1 MKMGIRGILFFLLL
15 CINSL
20 SSRAQSRGFEILK
33 NLELMDQI
41 HEYLD
46 LYYVDEPATGYI
58 SKVAIDEML
67 NELDPYTVF
76 YHESNME
83 DYRLMSTGQYGGIGA
98 LIRKM
103 KEYTC
108 IVQPYENS
116 PAFTSGLKAGDKIL
130 SIDGVS
136 MIGKSSDDV
145 SSFLKGPRGTTIEV
159 EIDRPIIGHKTFQV
173 TREEIKLPD
182 LPYSGMLS
190 NNIGYV
196 KLSSFS
202 QTAFNS
208 VKNAFDELKEQGMET
223 AILDLRDNG
232 GGLLIEA
239 IRIVN
244 LFIPKGQLVVS
255 TKGRLKEENR
265 AYKTQEK
272 PAFPDM
278 RIVVLINERSASAS
292 EIVAG
297 SLQDLDR
304 AIVVGGQ
311 SYGKGLVQRTYDL
324 KYGSKLKLTISKY
337 YTPSGRCVQRLEYY
351 EKGDKDKPTEIS
363 DTLLTKFKTKNGRD
377 VIDGRGVFPDI
388 AVEQKKLG
396 RLASLLLI
404 HDVIFDFATDFANTR
419 DSIVSPESFKLSDE
433 DYRNF
438 ISFVLK
444 SNQFSY
450 ETASEIKLKE
460 LKEITEDEGYSEAIE
475 TAYQAIE
482 KLVSAN
488 LEKDLLSIQ
497 PEISRWIESEII
509 SRFYFQSGVSRHSFR
524 FDLDVIKAKELLIN
538 LDMYN
543 NILQP

>member
-1 MKMGIRGILFFLLL
+1 MKMGIRVILFFLFL

-173 TREEIKLPD
+173 KREEIKLPD

-202 QTAFNS
+202 RTAFNS

-404 HDVIFDFATDFANTR
+404 QDVIFDFATDFANTR
-419 DSIVSPESFKLSDE
+419 DSIVSPEAFKLSDE

-488 LEKDLLSIQ
+488 LEKDLLLIQ

>member
-265 AYKTQEK
+265 AYKTQDK

-278 RIVVLINERSASAS
+278 RIVILINERSASAS

-351 EKGDKDKPTEIS
+351 KKGDKDKPTEIS

-419 DSIVSPESFKLSDE
+419 DSIVSPESFKLGDE

-460 LKEITEDEGYSEAIE
+460 LKEITEDEGYSEAIA

>member
-1 MKMGIRGILFFLLL
+1 MSIRIVLFFLLL
-15 CINSL
+15 CLNPWF
-20 SSRAQSRGFEILK
+20 SRGQSRGFEILK
-33 NLELMDQI
+33 NLELMDQV

-67 NELDPYTVF
+67 KELDPYTVF

-116 PAFTSGLKAGDKIL
+116 PAHKSGLKAGDKIL

-145 SSFLKGPRGTTIEV
+145 SSFLKGPRGTTITV
-159 EIDRPIIGHKTFQV
+159 EIERSDIGHKTFKV

-208 VKNAFDELKEQGMET
+208 VKQAFDELKGQGMET

-232 GGLLIEA
+232 GGLLMEA

-244 LFIPKGQLVVS
+244 LFIPKGQLIVS

-265 AYKTQEK
+265 AYKTREK
-272 PAFPDM
+272 PAFPEM
-278 RIVVLINERSASAS
+278 RLVILINERSASAS

-304 AIVVGGQ
+304 AIVIGGQ

-351 EKGDKDKPTEIS
+351 EKGAKDKPSEIS
-363 DTLLTKFKTKNGRD
+363 DTLLTTFKTKNGRD
-377 VIDGRGVFPDI
+377 VIDGRGIVPDI
-388 AVEQKKLG
+388 EIEKEKLG
-396 RLASLLLI
+396 RLSSLLLI
-404 HDVIFDFATDFANTR
+404 QDVVFDFATNFVSQQ
-419 DSIVSPESFKLSDE
+419 DSIASSEDFVFTDE
-433 DYRNF
+433 DYQSF
-438 ISFVLK
+438 VAFVLK
-444 SNQFSY
+444 SDQFSF
-450 ETASEIKLKE
+450 ETASELKLKE
-460 LKEITEDEGYSEAIE
+460 LKEVANEEGYSEVIE
-475 TAYQAIE
+475 SSYKEIE

-488 LEKDLLSIQ
+488 LEKELASIQ
-497 PEISRWIESEII
+497 QEVSRWIESEII
-509 SRFYFQSGVSRHSFR
+509 SRYYFQSGVSKHSFR
-524 FDLDVIKAKELLIN
+524 SDLDVIKAREILIN
-538 LDMYN
+538 IDMYKS
-543 NILQP
+543 ILKP

>member
-1 MKMGIRGILFFLLL
+1 MKMRIRVILFFLLL

-116 PAFTSGLKAGDKIL
+116 PACTSGLKAGDKIL

-159 EIDRPIIGHKTFQV
+159 EIDRPIIGHKIFQV

-208 VKNAFDELKEQGMET
+208 VKKAFDELKEQGMET

-404 HDVIFDFATDFANTR
+404 KDVIFDFATDFANTR
-419 DSIVSPESFKLSDE
+419 DSIVSPEAFKLSDE

>member
-1 MKMGIRGILFFLLL
+1 MDIRIVLFFLLL
-15 CINSL
+15 CLNPF
-20 SSRAQSRGFEILK
+20 SSHGQSRGFEILK
-33 NLELMDQI
+33 NLELMDQV

-67 NELDPYTVF
+67 KELDPYTVF

-116 PAFTSGLKAGDKIL
+116 PAQKSGLRAGDKIL

-136 MIGKSSDDV
+136 MVGKSSDDV

-159 EIDRPIIGHKTFQV
+159 EIDRSVGGHKTFKV

-208 VKNAFDELKEQGMET
+208 VKQAFDELKGLGMET

-232 GGLLIEA
+232 GGLLMEA

-244 LFIPKGQLVVS
+244 LFVHKGQLIVS

-265 AYKTQEK
+265 AYKTREK

-278 RIVVLINERSASAS
+278 RLVVLINERSASAS

-351 EKGDKDKPTEIS
+351 EKGAKDKPTEIS
-363 DTLLTKFKTKNGRD
+363 DTLLTTFKTKNGRD
-377 VIDGRGVFPDI
+377 VIDGRGIVPD
-388 AVEQKKLG
+388 VEIEQENLG
-396 RLASLLLI
+396 RLSSLLLI
-404 HDVIFDFATDFANTR
+404 EDMIFDFATDFANNQ
-419 DSIVSPESFKLSDE
+419 DSIAGPDVFKLSDD
-433 DYRNF
+433 DYRAF
-438 ISFVLK
+438 MAFVLK
-444 SNQFSY
+444 NDEFSY

-460 LKEITEDEGYSEAIE
+460 LKKVADEEGYSEEIE
-475 TAYQAIE
+475 SSYEAIE

-488 LEKDLLSIQ
+488 LEKELISIQ

-509 SRFYFQSGVSRHSFR
+509 SRYYFQSGVSRHSFR
-524 FDLDVIKAKELLIN
+524 FDLDLIKAKELLIN

-543 NILQP
+543 NILKL

>member
-1 MKMGIRGILFFLLL
+1 MSCRIVVCLSLLYL
-15 CINSL
+15 IPLIST
-20 SSRAQSRGFEILK
+20 AQSRRFEILK
-33 NLELMDQI
+33 NLELMDQV

-67 NELDPYTVF
+67 KKLDPYTVF

-83 DYRLMSTGQYGGIGA
+83 DYRLMATGQYGGIGA

-103 KEYTC
+103 KEHTC

-116 PAFTSGLKAGDKIL
+116 PAFKSGLKAGDKIV

-136 MIGKSSDDV
+136 MVGKSSDDV

-159 EIDRPIIGHKTFQV
+159 EIDRPIVGLKTLKV

-182 LPYSGMLS
+182 LPYTGMLS
-190 NNIGYV
+190 DKIGYV

-208 VKNAFDELKEQGMET
+208 VKQAFDELKGKGMET

-232 GGLLIEA
+232 GGLLMEA

-244 LFIPKGQLVVS
+244 LFVPKGQLIVS

-265 AYKTQEK
+265 AYKTREK
-272 PAFPDM
+272 PIFPEM
-278 RIVVLINERSASAS
+278 RLVVLINERSASAS

-351 EKGDKDKPTEIS
+351 EKGAKDKPSEIS
-363 DTLLTKFKTKNGRD
+363 DTLLTTFKTRNGRD
-377 VIDGRGVFPDI
+377 VIDGRGIFPDI
-388 AVEQKKLG
+388 EVKQEKLG
-396 RLASLLLI
+396 RLSSLLLME
-404 HDVIFDFATDFANTR
+404 DVVFDFATVFANTH
-419 DSIVSPESFKLSDE
+419 DSISGPDLFKLKDE
-433 DYRNF
+433 DYRAF
-438 ISFVLK
+438 IEFVLE
-444 SNQFSY
+444 NENFTF

-460 LKEITEDEGYSEAIE
+460 LKEITDAEGYSEVIAS
-475 TAYQAIE
+475 AYKEISE
-482 KLVSAN
+482 LVSAD
-488 LEKDLLSIQ
+488 LEKELISIQ

-509 SRFYFQSGVSRHSFR
+509 SRYYFQRGASVHNFR
-524 FDLDVIKAKELLIN
+524 FDLDVIKAKELL
-538 LDMYN
+538 LDIDTYN
-543 NILQP
+543 NILKL

>member
-1 MKMGIRGILFFLLL
+1 MSCRIVVCLSLLYL
-15 CINSL
+15 IPLISA
-20 SSRAQSRGFEILK
+20 AQSRRFEILK
-33 NLELMDQI
+33 NLELMDQV

-67 NELDPYTVF
+67 KKLDPYTVF

-83 DYRLMSTGQYGGIGA
+83 DYRLMATGQYGGIGA

-103 KEYTC
+103 KEHTC

-116 PAFTSGLKAGDKIL
+116 PACKSGLKAGDKIV

-136 MIGKSSDDV
+136 MVGKSSDDV

-159 EIDRPIIGHKTFQV
+159 IIDRPIVGLKTFEV

-182 LPYSGMLS
+182 IPYTGMLS
-190 NNIGYV
+190 DKIGYV

-208 VKNAFDELKEQGMET
+208 VKQAFDELKGKGMET

-232 GGLLIEA
+232 GGLLMEA

-244 LFIPKGQLVVS
+244 LFVPKGQLIVS

-265 AYKTQEK
+265 AYKTREK
-272 PAFPDM
+272 PIFPEM
-278 RIVVLINERSASAS
+278 RLVVLINERSASAS

-351 EKGDKDKPTEIS
+351 EKGAKDKPSEIS
-363 DTLLTKFKTKNGRD
+363 DTLLTTFKTRNGRD
-377 VIDGRGVFPDI
+377 VIDGRGIFPDI
-388 AVEQKKLG
+388 EVKQEKLG
-396 RLASLLLI
+396 RLSSLLLME
-404 HDVIFDFATDFANTR
+404 DVVFDFATVFANTH
-419 DSIVSPESFKLSDE
+419 DSISGPDLFKLKDE
-433 DYRNF
+433 DYRAF
-438 ISFVLK
+438 IEFVLE
-444 SNQFSY
+444 NENFTF

-460 LKEITEDEGYSEAIE
+460 LKEITDAEGYSEVIAS
-475 TAYQAIE
+475 AYKEISE
-482 KLVSAN
+482 LVSAD
-488 LEKDLLSIQ
+488 LEKELISIQ

-509 SRFYFQSGVSRHSFR
+509 SRYYFQRGASVHGFR
-524 FDLDVIKAKELLIN
+524 FDLEVIKAKELLLNI
-538 LDMYN
+538 DTYN
-543 NILQP
+543 NILKL

>member
-1 MKMGIRGILFFLLL
+1 MSIRIVLFFLLL
-15 CINSL
+15 CLNPWF
-20 SSRAQSRGFEILK
+20 SRGQSRGFEILK
-33 NLELMDQI
+33 NLELMDQV

-67 NELDPYTVF
+67 KELDPYTVF

-116 PAFTSGLKAGDKIL
+116 PAHKSGLKAGDKIL

-145 SSFLKGPRGTTIEV
+145 SSFLKGPRGTTITV
-159 EIDRPIIGHKTFQV
+159 EIERSNIGHKTFKV

-208 VKNAFDELKEQGMET
+208 VKQAFDELKGQGMET

-232 GGLLIEA
+232 GGLLMEA

-244 LFIPKGQLVVS
+244 LFIPKGQLIVS

-265 AYKTQEK
+265 AYKTREK
-272 PAFPDM
+272 PAFPEM
-278 RIVVLINERSASAS
+278 RLVILINERSASAS

-304 AIVVGGQ
+304 AIVIGGQ

-351 EKGDKDKPTEIS
+351 EKGAKDKPSEIS
-363 DTLLTKFKTKNGRD
+363 DTLLTTFKTKNGRD
-377 VIDGRGVFPDI
+377 VIDGRGIVPDI
-388 AVEQKKLG
+388 EIEKEKLG
-396 RLASLLLI
+396 RLSSLLLI
-404 HDVIFDFATDFANTR
+404 QDVVFDFATNFVSQQ
-419 DSIVSPESFKLSDE
+419 DSIASPEDFVFTDE
-433 DYRNF
+433 DYQSF
-438 ISFVLK
+438 IAFVLK
-444 SNQFSY
+444 SDQFSF
-450 ETASEIKLKE
+450 ETASELKLKE
-460 LKEITEDEGYSEAIE
+460 LKEVANEEGYSEVIE
-475 TAYQAIE
+475 SSYKEIE

-488 LEKDLLSIQ
+488 LEKELASIQ
-497 PEISRWIESEII
+497 QEVSRWIESEII
-509 SRFYFQSGVSRHSFR
+509 SRYYFQSGVSKHSFR
-524 FDLDVIKAKELLIN
+524 SDLDVIKAREILIN
-538 LDMYN
+538 IDMYKS
-543 NILQP
+543 ILKP

>member
-1 MKMGIRGILFFLLL
+1 MSCRIVVCLSLLYL
-15 CINSL
+15 IPLISI
-20 SSRAQSRGFEILK
+20 AQSRRFEILK
-33 NLELMDQI
+33 NLELMDQV

-67 NELDPYTVF
+67 KKLDPYTVF

-83 DYRLMSTGQYGGIGA
+83 DYRLMATGQYGGIGA

-103 KEYTC
+103 KEHTC

-116 PAFTSGLKAGDKIL
+116 PACKSGLKAGDKIV

-136 MIGKSSDDV
+136 MVGKSSDDV

-159 EIDRPIIGHKTFQV
+159 EIDRPIVGLKTLKV

-182 LPYSGMLS
+182 LPYTGMLS
-190 NNIGYV
+190 DKIGYV

-208 VKNAFDELKEQGMET
+208 VKQAFDELKGKGMET

-232 GGLLIEA
+232 GGLLMEA

-244 LFIPKGQLVVS
+244 LFVPKGQLIVS

-265 AYKTQEK
+265 AYKTREK
-272 PAFPDM
+272 PIFPEM
-278 RIVVLINERSASAS
+278 RLVVLINERSASAS

-351 EKGDKDKPTEIS
+351 EKGAKDKPSEIS
-363 DTLLTKFKTKNGRD
+363 DTLLTTFKTRNGRD
-377 VIDGRGVFPDI
+377 VIDGRGIFPDI
-388 AVEQKKLG
+388 EVKQEKLG
-396 RLASLLLI
+396 RLSSLLLME
-404 HDVIFDFATDFANTR
+404 DVVFDFATIFANTH
-419 DSIVSPESFKLSDE
+419 DSISGPDLFKLKDE
-433 DYRNF
+433 DYRAF
-438 ISFVLK
+438 IEFVLE
-444 SNQFSY
+444 NENFTF

-460 LKEITEDEGYSEAIE
+460 LKEITDAEGYSEVIAS
-475 TAYQAIE
+475 AYKEISE
-482 KLVSAN
+482 LVSAD
-488 LEKDLLSIQ
+488 LEKELISIQ

-509 SRFYFQSGVSRHSFR
+509 SRYYFQRGASVHNFR
-524 FDLDVIKAKELLIN
+524 FDLDVIKAKELL
-538 LDMYN
+538 LDIDTYN
-543 NILQP
+543 NILKL

>member
-1 MKMGIRGILFFLLL
+1 MSCRIVVCLSLLYL
-15 CINSL
+15 IPLISA
-20 SSRAQSRGFEILK
+20 AQSRRFEILK
-33 NLELMDQI
+33 NLELMDQV

-67 NELDPYTVF
+67 KKLDPYTVF

-83 DYRLMSTGQYGGIGA
+83 DYRLMATGQYGGIGA

-103 KEYTC
+103 KEHTC

-116 PAFTSGLKAGDKIL
+116 PACKSGLKAGDKIV

-136 MIGKSSDDV
+136 MVGKSSDDV

-159 EIDRPIIGHKTFQV
+159 VIDRPIVGLKTFEV

-182 LPYSGMLS
+182 IPYTGMLS
-190 NNIGYV
+190 DKIGYV

-208 VKNAFDELKEQGMET
+208 VKQAFDELKGKGMET

-232 GGLLIEA
+232 GGLLMEA

-244 LFIPKGQLVVS
+244 LFVPKGQLIVS

-265 AYKTQEK
+265 AYKTREK
-272 PAFPDM
+272 PIFPEM
-278 RIVVLINERSASAS
+278 RLVVLINERSASAS

-351 EKGDKDKPTEIS
+351 EKGAKDKPSEIS
-363 DTLLTKFKTKNGRD
+363 DTLLTTFKTRNGRD
-377 VIDGRGVFPDI
+377 VIDGRGIFPDI
-388 AVEQKKLG
+388 EVKQEKLG
-396 RLASLLLI
+396 RLSSLLLME
-404 HDVIFDFATDFANTR
+404 DVVFDFATVFANTH
-419 DSIVSPESFKLSDE
+419 DSISGPDLFKLKDE
-433 DYRNF
+433 DYRAF
-438 ISFVLK
+438 IEFVLE
-444 SNQFSY
+444 NENFTF

-460 LKEITEDEGYSEAIE
+460 LKEITDAEGYSEVIAS
-475 TAYQAIE
+475 AYKEISE
-482 KLVSAN
+482 LVSAD
-488 LEKDLLSIQ
+488 LEKELISIQ

-509 SRFYFQSGVSRHSFR
+509 SRYYFQRGASVHGFR
-524 FDLDVIKAKELLIN
+524 FDLEVIKAKELLLNI
-538 LDMYN
+538 DTYN
-543 NILQP
+543 NILKL

>member
-1 MKMGIRGILFFLLL
+1 MKMGIRVILFFLLL

-202 QTAFNS
+202 RTAFNS

-404 HDVIFDFATDFANTR
+404 QDVIFDFATDFANTR
-419 DSIVSPESFKLSDE
+419 DSIVSPEAFKLSDE

>member
-1 MKMGIRGILFFLLL
+1 MKMGIRAVLFFLLM
-15 CINSL
+15 CVNSL
-20 SSRAQSRGFEILK
+20 SLQAQSRGFEILK

-41 HEYLD
+41 HEHLD
-46 LYYVDEPATGYI
+46 LYYVDEPATAYI

-83 DYRLMSTGQYGGIGA
+83 DYRLISTGQYGGIGA
-98 LIRKM
+98 LIRKV
-103 KEYTC
+103 KGHTC
-108 IVQPYENS
+108 IVQPYQNG
-116 PAFTSGLKAGDKIL
+116 PAYKHGLKAGDKIL

-145 SSFLKGPRGTTIEV
+145 SSFLKGPRGTTIKV
-159 EIDRPIIGHKTFQV
+159 EIDRPMIGHKTFQII
-173 TREEIKLPD
+173 REEIKLPD

-202 QTAFNS
+202 PTAFNS
-208 VKNAFDELKEQGMET
+208 VKKAFEQLEEQGMET

-239 IRIVN
+239 IKIVN

-255 TKGRLKEENR
+255 TKGRLKEENKS
-265 AYKTQEK
+265 YKTQDK
-272 PAFPDM
+272 PIFPDM
-278 RIVVLINERSASAS
+278 RIVILINERSASAS

-304 AIVVGGQ
+304 AIVVGSQ

-351 EKGDKDKPTEIS
+351 DKDAKDKPSEIS
-363 DTLLTKFKTKNGRD
+363 DTLLTIFKTKNGRE

-388 AVEQKKLG
+388 IVEQEKLG
-396 RLASLLLI
+396 RLASLLI
-404 HDVIFDFATDFANTR
+404 TEDVIFDFATAFANTR
-419 DSIVSPESFKLSDE
+419 DSIASPEEFKLNDE

-438 ISFVLK
+438 VSFVVK
-444 SNQFSY
+444 NDQFAY

-460 LKEITEDEGYSEAIE
+460 LKEITDEEGYLEAIE
-475 TAYQAIE
+475 TSYHAIE

-488 LEKDLLSIQ
+488 LEKDLFSIQ
-497 PEISRWIESEII
+497 PEISRWIEREII
-509 SRFYFQSGVSRHSFR
+509 SRYYFQSGISRHNFR
-524 FDLDVIKAKELLIN
+524 FDLDVIKAKELLTN

>member
-1 MKMGIRGILFFLLL
+1 MRIRIVLFFLLL
-15 CINSL
+15 CLNPWF
-20 SSRAQSRGFEILK
+20 SRGQSRGFEILK
-33 NLELMDQI
+33 NLELMDQV

-67 NELDPYTVF
+67 KELDPYTVF

-116 PAFTSGLKAGDKIL
+116 PAHKSGLKAGDKIL

-145 SSFLKGPRGTTIEV
+145 SSFLKGPRGTTITV
-159 EIDRPIIGHKTFQV
+159 EIERLNIGHKTFKV

-208 VKNAFDELKEQGMET
+208 VKQAFDELKGQGMET

-232 GGLLIEA
+232 GGLLMEA

-244 LFIPKGQLVVS
+244 LFIPKGQLIVS

-265 AYKTQEK
+265 AYKTREK
-272 PAFPDM
+272 PAFPEM
-278 RIVVLINERSASAS
+278 RLVILINERSASAS

-304 AIVVGGQ
+304 AIVIGGQ

-351 EKGDKDKPTEIS
+351 EKGAKDKPSEIS
-363 DTLLTKFKTKNGRD
+363 DTLLTTFKTKNGRD
-377 VIDGRGVFPDI
+377 VIDGRGIVPDI
-388 AVEQKKLG
+388 EIEKEKLG
-396 RLASLLLI
+396 RLSSLLLI
-404 HDVIFDFATDFANTR
+404 QDVVFDFATNFVSQQ
-419 DSIVSPESFKLSDE
+419 DSIASSEDFVFTDE
-433 DYRNF
+433 DYQSF
-438 ISFVLK
+438 VAFVLK
-444 SNQFSY
+444 SDQFSF
-450 ETASEIKLKE
+450 ETASELKLKE
-460 LKEITEDEGYSEAIE
+460 LKEVANEEGYSEVIE
-475 TAYQAIE
+475 SSYKEIE

-488 LEKDLLSIQ
+488 LEKELASIQ
-497 PEISRWIESEII
+497 QEVSRWIESEII
-509 SRFYFQSGVSRHSFR
+509 SRYYFQSGVSKHSFR
-524 FDLDVIKAKELLIN
+524 SDLDVIKAREILIN
-538 LDMYN
+538 IDMYKS
-543 NILQP
+543 ILKP

>member
-1 MKMGIRGILFFLLL
+1 MSIRIVLFFLLL
-15 CINSL
+15 CLNPWF
-20 SSRAQSRGFEILK
+20 SRGQSRGFEILK
-33 NLELMDQI
+33 NLELMDQV

-67 NELDPYTVF
+67 KELDPYTVF

-116 PAFTSGLKAGDKIL
+116 PAHKSGLKAGDKIL

-145 SSFLKGPRGTTIEV
+145 SSFLKGPRGTTITV
-159 EIDRPIIGHKTFQV
+159 EIERSNIGHKTFKV

-208 VKNAFDELKEQGMET
+208 VKQAFDELKGQGMET

-232 GGLLIEA
+232 GGLLMEA

-244 LFIPKGQLVVS
+244 LFIPKGQLIVS

-265 AYKTQEK
+265 AYKTREK
-272 PAFPDM
+272 PAFPEM
-278 RIVVLINERSASAS
+278 RLVILINERSASAS

-304 AIVVGGQ
+304 AIVIGGQ

-351 EKGDKDKPTEIS
+351 EKGAKDKPSEIS
-363 DTLLTKFKTKNGRD
+363 DTLLTTFKTKNGRD
-377 VIDGRGVFPDI
+377 VIDGRGIVPDI
-388 AVEQKKLG
+388 EIEKEKLG
-396 RLASLLLI
+396 RLSSLLLI
-404 HDVIFDFATDFANTR
+404 QDVVFDFATNFVSQQ
-419 DSIVSPESFKLSDE
+419 DSIASSEDFVFTDE
-433 DYRNF
+433 DYQSF
-438 ISFVLK
+438 VAFVLK
-444 SNQFSY
+444 SDQFSF
-450 ETASEIKLKE
+450 ETASELKLKE
-460 LKEITEDEGYSEAIE
+460 LKEVANEEGYSEVIE
-475 TAYQAIE
+475 SSYKEIE

-488 LEKDLLSIQ
+488 LEKELASIQ
-497 PEISRWIESEII
+497 QEVSRWIESEII
-509 SRFYFQSGVSRHSFR
+509 SRYYFQSGVSKHSFR
-524 FDLDVIKAKELLIN
+524 SDLDVIKAREILIN
-538 LDMYN
+538 IDMYKS
-543 NILQP
+543 ILKP

>member
-1 MKMGIRGILFFLLL
+1 MSCRIVVCLSLLYL
-15 CINSL
+15 IPLIST
-20 SSRAQSRGFEILK
+20 AQSRRFEILK
-33 NLELMDQI
+33 NLELMDQV

-67 NELDPYTVF
+67 KKLDPYTVF

-83 DYRLMSTGQYGGIGA
+83 DYRLMATGQYGGIGA

-103 KEYTC
+103 KEHTC

-116 PAFTSGLKAGDKIL
+116 PAFKSGLKAGDKIV

-136 MIGKSSDDV
+136 MVGKSSDDV

-159 EIDRPIIGHKTFQV
+159 EIDRPIVGLKTLKV

-182 LPYSGMLS
+182 LPYTGMLS
-190 NNIGYV
+190 DKIGYV

-208 VKNAFDELKEQGMET
+208 VKQAFDELKGKGMET

-232 GGLLIEA
+232 GGLLMEA

-244 LFIPKGQLVVS
+244 LFVPKGQLIVS

-265 AYKTQEK
+265 AYKTREK
-272 PAFPDM
+272 PIFPEM
-278 RIVVLINERSASAS
+278 RLVVLINERSASAS

-351 EKGDKDKPTEIS
+351 EKGAKDKPSEIS
-363 DTLLTKFKTKNGRD
+363 DTLLTTFKTRNGRD
-377 VIDGRGVFPDI
+377 VIDGRGIFPDI
-388 AVEQKKLG
+388 EVKQEKLG
-396 RLASLLLI
+396 RLSSLLLME
-404 HDVIFDFATDFANTR
+404 DVVFDFATVFANTH
-419 DSIVSPESFKLSDE
+419 DSISGPDLFKLKDE
-433 DYRNF
+433 DYRAF
-438 ISFVLK
+438 IEFVLE
-444 SNQFSY
+444 NENFTF

-460 LKEITEDEGYSEAIE
+460 LKEITDAEGYSEVIAS
-475 TAYQAIE
+475 AYKEISE
-482 KLVSAN
+482 LVSAD
-488 LEKDLLSIQ
+488 LEKELISIQ

-509 SRFYFQSGVSRHSFR
+509 SRYYFQRGASVHGFR
-524 FDLDVIKAKELLIN
+524 FDLDVIKAKELL
-538 LDMYN
+538 LDIDTYN
-543 NILQP
+543 NILKL

>member
-1 MKMGIRGILFFLLL
+1 MSCRIVVCLSLLYL
-15 CINSL
+15 IPLISI
-20 SSRAQSRGFEILK
+20 AQSRRFEILK
-33 NLELMDQI
+33 NLELMDQV

-67 NELDPYTVF
+67 KKLDPYTVF

-83 DYRLMSTGQYGGIGA
+83 DYRLMATGQYGGIGA

-103 KEYTC
+103 KEHTC

-116 PAFTSGLKAGDKIL
+116 PAFKSGLKAGDKIV

-136 MIGKSSDDV
+136 MVGKSSDDV

-159 EIDRPIIGHKTFQV
+159 EIDRPIVGLKTLKV

-182 LPYSGMLS
+182 LPYTGMLS
-190 NNIGYV
+190 DKIGYV

-208 VKNAFDELKEQGMET
+208 VKQAFDELKGKGMET

-232 GGLLIEA
+232 GGLLMEA

-244 LFIPKGQLVVS
+244 LFVPKGQLIVS

-265 AYKTQEK
+265 AYKTREK
-272 PAFPDM
+272 PIFPEM
-278 RIVVLINERSASAS
+278 RLVVLINERSASAS

-311 SYGKGLVQRTYDL
+311 SYGKGLVQRTFDL

-351 EKGDKDKPTEIS
+351 EKGAKDKPSEIS
-363 DTLLTKFKTKNGRD
+363 DTLLTTFKTRNGRD
-377 VIDGRGVFPDI
+377 VIDGRGIFPDI
-388 AVEQKKLG
+388 EVKQEKLG
-396 RLASLLLI
+396 RLSSLLLME
-404 HDVIFDFATDFANTR
+404 DVVFDFATIFANTH
-419 DSIVSPESFKLSDE
+419 DSISGPDLFKLKDE
-433 DYRNF
+433 DYRAF
-438 ISFVLK
+438 IEFVLE
-444 SNQFSY
+444 NENFTF

-460 LKEITEDEGYSEAIE
+460 LKEITDAEGYSEVIAS
-475 TAYQAIE
+475 AYKEISE
-482 KLVSAN
+482 LVSAD
-488 LEKDLLSIQ
+488 LEKELISIQ

-509 SRFYFQSGVSRHSFR
+509 SRYYFQRGASVHNFR
-524 FDLDVIKAKELLIN
+524 FDLDVIKAKELL
-538 LDMYN
+538 LDIDTYN
-543 NILQP
+543 NILKL

>member
-1 MKMGIRGILFFLLL
+1 MSIRIVLFFLLL
-15 CINSL
+15 CLNPWF
-20 SSRAQSRGFEILK
+20 SRGQSRGFEILK
-33 NLELMDQI
+33 NLELMDQV

-67 NELDPYTVF
+67 KELDPYTVF

-116 PAFTSGLKAGDKIL
+116 PAHKSGLKAGDKIL

-145 SSFLKGPRGTTIEV
+145 SSFLKGPRGTTITV
-159 EIDRPIIGHKTFQV
+159 EIERLNIGHKTFKV

-208 VKNAFDELKEQGMET
+208 VKQAFDELKGQGMET

-232 GGLLIEA
+232 GGLLMEA

-244 LFIPKGQLVVS
+244 LFIPKGQLIVS

-265 AYKTQEK
+265 AYKTREK
-272 PAFPDM
+272 PAFPEM
-278 RIVVLINERSASAS
+278 RLVILINERSASAS

-304 AIVVGGQ
+304 AIVIGGQ

-351 EKGDKDKPTEIS
+351 EKGAKDKPSEIS
-363 DTLLTKFKTKNGRD
+363 DTLLTTFKTKNGRD
-377 VIDGRGVFPDI
+377 VIDGRGIVPDI
-388 AVEQKKLG
+388 EIEKEKLG
-396 RLASLLLI
+396 RLSSLLLI
-404 HDVIFDFATDFANTR
+404 QDVVFDFATNFVSQQ
-419 DSIVSPESFKLSDE
+419 DSIASSEDFVFTDE
-433 DYRNF
+433 DYQSF
-438 ISFVLK
+438 VAFVLK
-444 SNQFSY
+444 SDQFSF
-450 ETASEIKLKE
+450 ETASELKLKE
-460 LKEITEDEGYSEAIE
+460 LKEVANEEGYSEVIE
-475 TAYQAIE
+475 SSYKEIE

-488 LEKDLLSIQ
+488 LEKELASIQ
-497 PEISRWIESEII
+497 QEVSRWIESEII
-509 SRFYFQSGVSRHSFR
+509 SRYYFQSGVSKHSFR
-524 FDLDVIKAKELLIN
+524 SDLDVIKAREILIN
-538 LDMYN
+538 IDMYKS
-543 NILQP
+543 ILKP

>member
-1 MKMGIRGILFFLLL
+1 MRIRIVLFFLLL
-15 CINSL
+15 CLNPWF
-20 SSRAQSRGFEILK
+20 SRGQSRGFEILK
-33 NLELMDQI
+33 NLELMDQV

-67 NELDPYTVF
+67 KELDPYTVF

-103 KEYTC
+103 KEFTC

-116 PAFTSGLKAGDKIL
+116 PAHKSGLKAGDKIL

-145 SSFLKGPRGTTIEV
+145 SSFLKGPRGTTIAV
-159 EIDRPIIGHKTFQV
+159 EIDRSNIGHKTFKV

-190 NNIGYV
+190 SNIGYV

-208 VKNAFDELKEQGMET
+208 VKQAFDELKVQGMET

-232 GGLLIEA
+232 GGLLMEA

-244 LFIPKGQLVVS
+244 LFIPKGQLIVS

-265 AYKTQEK
+265 AYKTREK
-272 PAFPDM
+272 PAFPEM
-278 RIVVLINERSASAS
+278 RLVILINERSASAS

-304 AIVVGGQ
+304 AIVLGGQ

-351 EKGDKDKPTEIS
+351 EKGAKDKPSEIS
-363 DTLLTKFKTKNGRD
+363 DTLLTTFKTKNGRD
-377 VIDGRGVFPDI
+377 VIDGRGIVPDI
-388 AVEQKKLG
+388 EIEKEKLG
-396 RLASLLLI
+396 RLSSLLLI
-404 HDVIFDFATDFANTR
+404 QDVVFDFATYFASQK
-419 DSIVSPESFKLSDE
+419 DSIAGPEDFVFTDE
-433 DYRNF
+433 DFQNF
-438 ISFVLK
+438 IAFVLK
-444 SNQFSY
+444 SDQFSF

-460 LKEITEDEGYSEAIE
+460 LKEVANEEGYSEVIE
-475 TAYQAIE
+475 SSYKEIE
-482 KLVSAN
+482 ELVSAN
-488 LEKDLLSIQ
+488 LEKELASIQ
-497 PEISRWIESEII
+497 QEISRWIESEII
-509 SRFYFQSGVSRHSFR
+509 SRYYFQSGVSKHSFR
-524 FDLDVIKAKELLIN
+524 SDLDVIKAREILIN
-538 LDMYN
+538 VDMYKS
-543 NILQP
+543 ILKP

>member
-1 MKMGIRGILFFLLL
+1 MDIRIVLFFLLL
-15 CINSL
+15 CLNPF
-20 SSRAQSRGFEILK
+20 SSHGQSRGFEILK
-33 NLELMDQI
+33 NLELMDQV

-67 NELDPYTVF
+67 KELDPYTVF

-116 PAFTSGLKAGDKIL
+116 PAQKSGLRAGDKIL

-136 MIGKSSDDV
+136 MVGKSSDDV

-159 EIDRPIIGHKTFQV
+159 EIDRSVGGHKTFKV

-208 VKNAFDELKEQGMET
+208 VKQAFDELKGLGMET

-232 GGLLIEA
+232 GGLLMEA

-244 LFIPKGQLVVS
+244 LFVPKGQLIVS

-265 AYKTQEK
+265 AYKTREK

-278 RIVVLINERSASAS
+278 RLVVLINERSASAS

-351 EKGDKDKPTEIS
+351 EKGAKDKPTEIS
-363 DTLLTKFKTKNGRD
+363 DTLLTTFKTKNGRD
-377 VIDGRGVFPDI
+377 VIDGRGIVPD
-388 AVEQKKLG
+388 VEIEQENLG
-396 RLASLLLI
+396 RLSSLLLI
-404 HDVIFDFATDFANTR
+404 EDMIFDFATDFANNQ
-419 DSIVSPESFKLSDE
+419 DSIAGPDVFKLSDD
-433 DYRNF
+433 DYRAF
-438 ISFVLK
+438 MAFVLK
-444 SNQFSY
+444 NDEFSY

-460 LKEITEDEGYSEAIE
+460 LKKVADEEGYSEEIE
-475 TAYQAIE
+475 SAYEAIE

-488 LEKDLLSIQ
+488 LEKELISIQ

-509 SRFYFQSGVSRHSFR
+509 SRYYFQSGVSRHSFR
-524 FDLDVIKAKELLIN
+524 FDLDLIKAKELLIN

-543 NILQP
+543 NILKL

>member
-1 MKMGIRGILFFLLL
+1 MSCRIVVCLSLLYL
-15 CINSL
+15 IPLISI
-20 SSRAQSRGFEILK
+20 AQSRRFEILK
-33 NLELMDQI
+33 NLELMDQV

-67 NELDPYTVF
+67 KKLDPYTVF

-83 DYRLMSTGQYGGIGA
+83 DYRLMATGQYGGIGA

-103 KEYTC
+103 KEHTC

-116 PAFTSGLKAGDKIL
+116 PAFKSGLKAGDKIV

-136 MIGKSSDDV
+136 MVGKSSDDV
-145 SSFLKGPRGTTIEV
+145 SSFLKGPRGTTIEL
-159 EIDRPIIGHKTFQV
+159 EIDRPIVGLKTLKV

-182 LPYSGMLS
+182 LPYTGMLS
-190 NNIGYV
+190 DKIGYV

-208 VKNAFDELKEQGMET
+208 VKQAFDELKGKGMET

-232 GGLLIEA
+232 GGLLMEA

-244 LFIPKGQLVVS
+244 LFVPKGQLIVS

-265 AYKTQEK
+265 AYKTREK
-272 PAFPDM
+272 PIFPEM
-278 RIVVLINERSASAS
+278 RLVVLINERSASAS

-351 EKGDKDKPTEIS
+351 EKGAKDKPSEIS
-363 DTLLTKFKTKNGRD
+363 DTLLTTFKTRNGRD
-377 VIDGRGVFPDI
+377 VIDGRGIFPDI
-388 AVEQKKLG
+388 EVKQEKLG
-396 RLASLLLI
+396 RLSSLLLME
-404 HDVIFDFATDFANTR
+404 DVVFDFATVFANTH
-419 DSIVSPESFKLSDE
+419 DSISGPDLFKLKDE
-433 DYRNF
+433 DYRAFIEFVMENENF
-438 ISFVLK
+438 TF
-444 SNQFSY
+444 

-460 LKEITEDEGYSEAIE
+460 LKEITDAEGYSEVIAS
-475 TAYQAIE
+475 AYKEISE
-482 KLVSAN
+482 LVSAD
-488 LEKDLLSIQ
+488 LEKELISIQ

-509 SRFYFQSGVSRHSFR
+509 SRYYFQRGASVHNFR
-524 FDLDVIKAKELLIN
+524 FDLDVIKAKELL
-538 LDMYN
+538 LDIDTYN
-543 NILQP
+543 NILKL

>member
-1 MKMGIRGILFFLLL
+1 MDIRIVLFFLLL
-15 CINSL
+15 CLNPFSSL
-20 SSRAQSRGFEILK
+20 GQSRGFEILK
-33 NLELMDQI
+33 NLELMDQV

-67 NELDPYTVF
+67 KELDPYTVF

-116 PAFTSGLKAGDKIL
+116 PAQKSGLRAGDKIL

-136 MIGKSSDDV
+136 MVGKSSDDV

-159 EIDRPIIGHKTFQV
+159 EIDRSVGGHKTFKV

-208 VKNAFDELKEQGMET
+208 VKQAFDELKGLGMET

-232 GGLLIEA
+232 GGLLMEA

-244 LFIPKGQLVVS
+244 LFVPKGQLIVS

-265 AYKTQEK
+265 AYKTREK

-278 RIVVLINERSASAS
+278 RLVVLINERSASAS

-351 EKGDKDKPTEIS
+351 EKGAKDKPTEIS
-363 DTLLTKFKTKNGRD
+363 DTLLTTFKTKNGRD
-377 VIDGRGVFPDI
+377 VIDGRGIVPD
-388 AVEQKKLG
+388 VEIEQENLG
-396 RLASLLLI
+396 RLSSLLLI
-404 HDVIFDFATDFANTR
+404 EDMIFDFATDFANNQ
-419 DSIVSPESFKLSDE
+419 DSIAGPDVFKLSDD
-433 DYRNF
+433 DYRAF
-438 ISFVLK
+438 MAFVLK
-444 SNQFSY
+444 NDEFSY

-460 LKEITEDEGYSEAIE
+460 LKKVADEEGYSEEIE
-475 TAYQAIE
+475 SSYEAIE

-488 LEKDLLSIQ
+488 LEKELISIQ

-509 SRFYFQSGVSRHSFR
+509 SRYYFQSGVSRHSFR
-524 FDLDVIKAKELLIN
+524 FDLDLIKAKELLIN

-543 NILQP
+543 NILKL

>member
-1 MKMGIRGILFFLLL
+1 MSCRIVVCLSLLYL
-15 CINSL
+15 IPLIST
-20 SSRAQSRGFEILK
+20 AQSRRFEILK
-33 NLELMDQI
+33 NLELMDQV

-67 NELDPYTVF
+67 KKLDPYTVF

-83 DYRLMSTGQYGGIGA
+83 DYRLMATGQYGGIGA

-103 KEYTC
+103 KEHTC

-116 PAFTSGLKAGDKIL
+116 PACKSGLKAGDKIV

-136 MIGKSSDDV
+136 MVGKSSDDV

-159 EIDRPIIGHKTFQV
+159 EIDRPIVGLKTLKV

-182 LPYSGMLS
+182 LPYTGMLS
-190 NNIGYV
+190 DKIGYV

-208 VKNAFDELKEQGMET
+208 VKQAFDELKGKGMET

-232 GGLLIEA
+232 GGLLMEA

-244 LFIPKGQLVVS
+244 LFVPKGQLIVS

-265 AYKTQEK
+265 AYKTREK
-272 PAFPDM
+272 PIFPEM
-278 RIVVLINERSASAS
+278 RLVVLINERSASAS

-351 EKGDKDKPTEIS
+351 EKGAKDKPSEIS
-363 DTLLTKFKTKNGRD
+363 DTLLTTFKTRNGRD
-377 VIDGRGVFPDI
+377 VIDGRGIFPDI
-388 AVEQKKLG
+388 EVKQEKLG
-396 RLASLLLI
+396 RLSSLLLME
-404 HDVIFDFATDFANTR
+404 DVVFDFATIFANTH
-419 DSIVSPESFKLSDE
+419 DSISGPDLFKLKDE
-433 DYRNF
+433 DYRAF
-438 ISFVLK
+438 IEFVLE
-444 SNQFSY
+444 NENFTF

-460 LKEITEDEGYSEAIE
+460 LKEITDAEGYSEVIAS
-475 TAYQAIE
+475 AYKEISE
-482 KLVSAN
+482 LVSAD
-488 LEKDLLSIQ
+488 LEKELISIQ

-509 SRFYFQSGVSRHSFR
+509 SRYYFQRGASVHNFR
-524 FDLDVIKAKELLIN
+524 FDLDVIKAKELL
-538 LDMYN
+538 LDIDTYN
-543 NILQP
+543 NILKL

>member
-265 AYKTQEK
+265 AYKTQDK

-278 RIVVLINERSASAS
+278 RIVILINERSASAS

-404 HDVIFDFATDFANTR
+404 QDVIFDFATDFANTR
-419 DSIVSPESFKLSDE
+419 DSIVSPEAFKLSDE

>member
-1 MKMGIRGILFFLLL
+1 MDIRIVLFFLLL
-15 CINSL
+15 CLNPF
-20 SSRAQSRGFEILK
+20 SSHGQSRGFEILK
-33 NLELMDQI
+33 NLELMDQV

-67 NELDPYTVF
+67 KELDPYTVF

-116 PAFTSGLKAGDKIL
+116 PAQKSGLRAGDKIL

-136 MIGKSSDDV
+136 MVGKSSDDV

-159 EIDRPIIGHKTFQV
+159 EIDRSVGGHKTFKV

-208 VKNAFDELKEQGMET
+208 VKQAFDELKELGMET

-232 GGLLIEA
+232 GGLLMEA

-244 LFIPKGQLVVS
+244 LFVPKGQLIVS

-265 AYKTQEK
+265 AYKTREK

-278 RIVVLINERSASAS
+278 RLVVLINERSASAS

-351 EKGDKDKPTEIS
+351 EKGAKDKPTEIS
-363 DTLLTKFKTKNGRD
+363 DTLLTTFKTKNGRD
-377 VIDGRGVFPDI
+377 VIDGRGIVPDI
-388 AVEQKKLG
+388 EIEQENLG
-396 RLASLLLI
+396 RLSSLLLI
-404 HDVIFDFATDFANTR
+404 EDMIFDFATDFANNQ
-419 DSIVSPESFKLSDE
+419 DSIAGPDVFKLSDD
-433 DYRNF
+433 DYRAF
-438 ISFVLK
+438 MAFVLK
-444 SNQFSY
+444 NDEFSY

-460 LKEITEDEGYSEAIE
+460 LKKVADEEGYSEEIE
-475 TAYQAIE
+475 SAYEAIE

-488 LEKDLLSIQ
+488 LEKELISIQ

-509 SRFYFQSGVSRHSFR
+509 SRYYFQSGVSRHSFR
-524 FDLDVIKAKELLIN
+524 FDLDLIKAKELLIN

-543 NILQP
+543 NILKL

>member
-1 MKMGIRGILFFLLL
+1 MDIRIVLFFLLL
-15 CINSL
+15 CLNPF
-20 SSRAQSRGFEILK
+20 SSHGQSRGFEILK
-33 NLELMDQI
+33 NLELMDQV

-67 NELDPYTVF
+67 KELDPYTVF

-116 PAFTSGLKAGDKIL
+116 PAQKSGLRAGDKIL

-136 MIGKSSDDV
+136 MVGKSSDDV

-159 EIDRPIIGHKTFQV
+159 EIDRSVGGHKTFKV

-208 VKNAFDELKEQGMET
+208 VKQAFDELKGLGMET

-232 GGLLIEA
+232 GGLLMEA

-244 LFIPKGQLVVS
+244 LFVPKGQLIVS

-265 AYKTQEK
+265 AYKTREK

-278 RIVVLINERSASAS
+278 RLVVLINERSASAS

-351 EKGDKDKPTEIS
+351 EKGAKDKPTEIS
-363 DTLLTKFKTKNGRD
+363 DTLLTTFKTKKGRD
-377 VIDGRGVFPDI
+377 VIDGRGIVPD
-388 AVEQKKLG
+388 VEIEQENLG
-396 RLASLLLI
+396 RLSSLLLI
-404 HDVIFDFATDFANTR
+404 EDMIFDFATDFANNQ
-419 DSIVSPESFKLSDE
+419 DSIAGPDVFKLSDD
-433 DYRNF
+433 DYRAF
-438 ISFVLK
+438 MAFVLK
-444 SNQFSY
+444 NDEFSY

-460 LKEITEDEGYSEAIE
+460 LKKVADEEGYSEEIE
-475 TAYQAIE
+475 SSYEAIE

-488 LEKDLLSIQ
+488 LEKELISIQ

-509 SRFYFQSGVSRHSFR
+509 SRYYFQSGVSRHSFR
-524 FDLDVIKAKELLIN
+524 FDLDLIKAKELLIN

-543 NILQP
+543 NILKL

>member
-1 MKMGIRGILFFLLL
+1 MSCRIVVCLSLLYL
-15 CINSL
+15 IPLIST
-20 SSRAQSRGFEILK
+20 AQSRRFEILK
-33 NLELMDQI
+33 NLELMDQV

-67 NELDPYTVF
+67 KKLDPYTVF

-83 DYRLMSTGQYGGIGA
+83 DYRLMATGQYGGIGA

-103 KEYTC
+103 KEHTC

-116 PAFTSGLKAGDKIL
+116 PACKSGLKAGDKIV

-136 MIGKSSDDV
+136 MVGKSSDDV

-159 EIDRPIIGHKTFQV
+159 EIDRPIVGLKTLKV

-182 LPYSGMLS
+182 LPYTGMLS
-190 NNIGYV
+190 DKIGYV

-208 VKNAFDELKEQGMET
+208 VKQAFDELKGKGMET

-232 GGLLIEA
+232 GGLLMEA

-244 LFIPKGQLVVS
+244 LFVPKGQLIVS

-265 AYKTQEK
+265 AYKTREK
-272 PAFPDM
+272 PIFPEM
-278 RIVVLINERSASAS
+278 RLVVLINERSASAS

-351 EKGDKDKPTEIS
+351 EKGAKDKPSEIS
-363 DTLLTKFKTKNGRD
+363 DTLLTTFKTRNGRD
-377 VIDGRGVFPDI
+377 VIDGRGIFPDI
-388 AVEQKKLG
+388 EVKQEKLG
-396 RLASLLLI
+396 RLSSLLLME
-404 HDVIFDFATDFANTR
+404 DVVFDFATVFANTH
-419 DSIVSPESFKLSDE
+419 DSISGPDLFKLKDE
-433 DYRNF
+433 DYRAF
-438 ISFVLK
+438 IEFVLE
-444 SNQFSY
+444 NENFTF

-460 LKEITEDEGYSEAIE
+460 LKEITDAEGYSEVIAS
-475 TAYQAIE
+475 AYKEISE
-482 KLVSAN
+482 LVSAD
-488 LEKDLLSIQ
+488 LEKELISIQ

-509 SRFYFQSGVSRHSFR
+509 SRYYFQRGASVHNFR
-524 FDLDVIKAKELLIN
+524 FDLDVIKAKELL
-538 LDMYN
+538 LDIDTYN
-543 NILQP
+543 NILKL

>member
-1 MKMGIRGILFFLLL
+1 MDIRIVLFFLLL
-15 CINSL
+15 CLNPF
-20 SSRAQSRGFEILK
+20 SSHGQSRGFEILK
-33 NLELMDQI
+33 NLELMDQV

-67 NELDPYTVF
+67 KELDPYTVF

-116 PAFTSGLKAGDKIL
+116 PAQKSGLRAGDKIL

-136 MIGKSSDDV
+136 MVGKSSDDV

-159 EIDRPIIGHKTFQV
+159 EIDRSVGGHKTFKV

-208 VKNAFDELKEQGMET
+208 VKQAFDELKGLGMET

-232 GGLLIEA
+232 GGLLMEA

-244 LFIPKGQLVVS
+244 LFVPKGQLIVS

-265 AYKTQEK
+265 AYKTREK

-278 RIVVLINERSASAS
+278 RLVVLINERSASAS

-351 EKGDKDKPTEIS
+351 EKGAKDKPTEIS
-363 DTLLTKFKTKNGRD
+363 DTLLTTFKTKNGRD
-377 VIDGRGVFPDI
+377 VIDGRGIVPD
-388 AVEQKKLG
+388 VEIEQENLG
-396 RLASLLLI
+396 RLSSLLLI
-404 HDVIFDFATDFANTR
+404 EDMICDFSTVFANNQ
-419 DSIVSPESFKLSDE
+419 DSIAGPDVFKLSDD
-433 DYRNF
+433 DYRAF
-438 ISFVLK
+438 MAFVLK
-444 SNQFSY
+444 NDEFSY

-460 LKEITEDEGYSEAIE
+460 LKKVADEEGYSEEIE
-475 TAYQAIE
+475 SSYEAIE

-488 LEKDLLSIQ
+488 LEKELISIQ

-509 SRFYFQSGVSRHSFR
+509 SRYYFQSGVSRHSFR
-524 FDLDVIKAKELLIN
+524 FDLDLIKAKELLIN

-543 NILQP
+543 NILKL

>member
-1 MKMGIRGILFFLLL
+1 MSCRIVVCLSLLYL
-15 CINSL
+15 VPLIST
-20 SSRAQSRGFEILK
+20 AQSRRFEILK
-33 NLELMDQI
+33 NLELMDQV

-67 NELDPYTVF
+67 KKLDPYTVF

-83 DYRLMSTGQYGGIGA
+83 DYRLMATGQYGGIGA

-103 KEYTC
+103 KEHTC

-116 PAFTSGLKAGDKIL
+116 PACKSGLKAGDKIV

-136 MIGKSSDDV
+136 MVGKSSDDV

-159 EIDRPIIGHKTFQV
+159 VINRPSTGLKTFKV

-182 LPYSGMLS
+182 LPYTGMLS
-190 NNIGYV
+190 DKIGYV

-208 VKNAFDELKEQGMET
+208 VKQAFDELKGKGMET

-232 GGLLIEA
+232 GGLLMEA

-244 LFIPKGQLVVS
+244 LFVPKGQLIVS

-265 AYKTQEK
+265 AYKTREK
-272 PAFPDM
+272 PIFPEM
-278 RIVVLINERSASAS
+278 RLVVLINKRSASAS

-351 EKGDKDKPTEIS
+351 EKGAKDKPSEIS
-363 DTLLTKFKTKNGRD
+363 DTLLTTFKTRNGRD
-377 VIDGRGVFPDI
+377 VIDGRGIFPDI
-388 AVEQKKLG
+388 EVKQEKLG
-396 RLASLLLI
+396 RLSSLLLME
-404 HDVIFDFATDFANTR
+404 DVVFDFATVFANTH
-419 DSIVSPESFKLSDE
+419 DSISGPDLFKLKDE
-433 DYRNF
+433 DYRAF
-438 ISFVLK
+438 IEFVLENEK
-444 SNQFSY
+444 FTF

-460 LKEITEDEGYSEAIE
+460 LKEITDAEGYSEVIAS
-475 TAYQAIE
+475 AYKEISE
-482 KLVSAN
+482 LVSAD
-488 LEKDLLSIQ
+488 LEKELISIQ

-509 SRFYFQSGVSRHSFR
+509 SRYYFQRGASVHNFR
-524 FDLDVIKAKELLIN
+524 FDLDVIKAKELL
-538 LDMYN
+538 LDIDTYN
-543 NILQP
+543 NILKP

>member
-1 MKMGIRGILFFLLL
+1 MSIRIVLFFLLL
-15 CINSL
+15 CLNPWF
-20 SSRAQSRGFEILK
+20 SRGQSRGFEILK
-33 NLELMDQI
+33 NLELMDQV

-67 NELDPYTVF
+67 KELDPYTVF

-116 PAFTSGLKAGDKIL
+116 PAHKSGLKAGDKIL

-145 SSFLKGPRGTTIEV
+145 SSFLKGPRGTTITV
-159 EIDRPIIGHKTFQV
+159 EIERSNIGHKTFKV

-208 VKNAFDELKEQGMET
+208 VKQAFDELKGQGMET

-232 GGLLIEA
+232 GGLLMEA

-244 LFIPKGQLVVS
+244 LFIPKGQLIVS

-265 AYKTQEK
+265 AYKTREK
-272 PAFPDM
+272 PAFPEM
-278 RIVVLINERSASAS
+278 RLVILINERSASAS

-304 AIVVGGQ
+304 AIVIGGQ

-351 EKGDKDKPTEIS
+351 EKGAKDKPSEIS
-363 DTLLTKFKTKNGRD
+363 DTLLTTFKTKNGRD
-377 VIDGRGVFPDI
+377 VIDGRGIVPDI
-388 AVEQKKLG
+388 EIEKEKLG
-396 RLASLLLI
+396 RLSSLLLI
-404 HDVIFDFATDFANTR
+404 QDVVFDFATNFVSQQ
-419 DSIVSPESFKLSDE
+419 DSIASSEDFVFTDE
-433 DYRNF
+433 DYQSF
-438 ISFVLK
+438 VAFVLK
-444 SNQFSY
+444 SDQFSF
-450 ETASEIKLKE
+450 ETASELKLKE
-460 LKEITEDEGYSEAIE
+460 LKEVANEEGYSEVIE
-475 TAYQAIE
+475 SSYKEIE

-488 LEKDLLSIQ
+488 LEKELASIQ
-497 PEISRWIESEII
+497 QEISRWIESEII
-509 SRFYFQSGVSRHSFR
+509 SRYYFQSGVSKHSFR
-524 FDLDVIKAKELLIN
+524 SDLDVIKAREILIN
-538 LDMYN
+538 IDMYKS
-543 NILQP
+543 ILKP

>member
-1 MKMGIRGILFFLLL
+1 MSCRIVVCLSLLYL
-15 CINSL
+15 IPLISA
-20 SSRAQSRGFEILK
+20 AQSRRFEILK
-33 NLELMDQI
+33 NLELMDQV

-67 NELDPYTVF
+67 KKLDPYTVF

-83 DYRLMSTGQYGGIGA
+83 DYRLMATGQYGGIGA

-103 KEYTC
+103 KEHTC

-116 PAFTSGLKAGDKIL
+116 PACKSGLKAGDKIV

-136 MIGKSSDDV
+136 MVGKSSDDV

-159 EIDRPIIGHKTFQV
+159 VIDRPIVGLKTFEV

-182 LPYSGMLS
+182 IPYTGMLS
-190 NNIGYV
+190 DKIGYV

-208 VKNAFDELKEQGMET
+208 VKQAFDELKGKGMET

-232 GGLLIEA
+232 GGLLMEA

-244 LFIPKGQLVVS
+244 LFVPKGQLIVS

-265 AYKTQEK
+265 AYKTREK
-272 PAFPDM
+272 PIFPEM
-278 RIVVLINERSASAS
+278 RLVVLINERSASAS

-351 EKGDKDKPTEIS
+351 EKGAKDKPSEIS
-363 DTLLTKFKTKNGRD
+363 DTLLTTFKTRNGRD
-377 VIDGRGVFPDI
+377 VIDGRGIFPDI
-388 AVEQKKLG
+388 EVKQEKLG
-396 RLASLLLI
+396 RLSSLLLME
-404 HDVIFDFATDFANTR
+404 DVVFDFATVFANTH
-419 DSIVSPESFKLSDE
+419 DSISGPDLFKLKDE
-433 DYRNF
+433 DYRAF
-438 ISFVLK
+438 IEFVLE
-444 SNQFSY
+444 NENFTF

-460 LKEITEDEGYSEAIE
+460 LKEITDAEGYSEVIAS
-475 TAYQAIE
+475 AYKEISE
-482 KLVSAN
+482 LVSAD
-488 LEKDLLSIQ
+488 LEKELISIQ

-509 SRFYFQSGVSRHSFR
+509 SRYYFQRGASVHGFR
-524 FDLDVIKAKELLIN
+524 FDLEVIKAKELL
-538 LDMYN
+538 LDIDTYN
-543 NILQP
+543 NILKL

>member
-1 MKMGIRGILFFLLL
+1 LIPLI
-15 CINSL
+15 ST
-20 SSRAQSRGFEILK
+20 AQSRRFEILK
-33 NLELMDQI
+33 NLELMDQV

-67 NELDPYTVF
+67 KKLDPYTVF

-83 DYRLMSTGQYGGIGA
+83 DYRLMATGQYGGIGA

-103 KEYTC
+103 KEHTC

-116 PAFTSGLKAGDKIL
+116 PAFKSGLKAGDKIV

-136 MIGKSSDDV
+136 MVGKSSDDV

-159 EIDRPIIGHKTFQV
+159 EIDRPIVGLKTLKV

-182 LPYSGMLS
+182 LPYTGMLS
-190 NNIGYV
+190 DKIGYV

-208 VKNAFDELKEQGMET
+208 VKQAFDELKGKGMET

-232 GGLLIEA
+232 GGLLMEA

-244 LFIPKGQLVVS
+244 LFVPKGQLIVS

-265 AYKTQEK
+265 AYKTREK
-272 PAFPDM
+272 PIFPEM
-278 RIVVLINERSASAS
+278 RLVVLINERSASAS

-351 EKGDKDKPTEIS
+351 EKGAKDKPSEIS
-363 DTLLTKFKTKNGRD
+363 DTLLTTFKTRNGRD
-377 VIDGRGVFPDI
+377 VIDGRGIFPDI
-388 AVEQKKLG
+388 EVKQEKLG
-396 RLASLLLI
+396 RLSSLLLME
-404 HDVIFDFATDFANTR
+404 DVVFDFATIFANTH
-419 DSIVSPESFKLSDE
+419 DSISGPDLFKLKDE
-433 DYRNF
+433 DYRAF
-438 ISFVLK
+438 IEFVLENEK
-444 SNQFSY
+444 FTF

-460 LKEITEDEGYSEAIE
+460 LKEITDAEGYSEVIAS
-475 TAYQAIE
+475 AYKEISE
-482 KLVSAN
+482 LVSAD
-488 LEKDLLSIQ
+488 LEKELISIQ

-509 SRFYFQSGVSRHSFR
+509 SRYYFQRGASVHGFR
-524 FDLDVIKAKELLIN
+524 FDLDVIKAKELL
-538 LDMYN
+538 LDIDTYN
-543 NILQP
+543 NILKL

>member
-1 MKMGIRGILFFLLL
+1 MSCRIVVCLSLLYL
-15 CINSL
+15 IPLIST
-20 SSRAQSRGFEILK
+20 AQSRRFEILK
-33 NLELMDQI
+33 NLELMDQV

-67 NELDPYTVF
+67 KKLDPYTVF

-83 DYRLMSTGQYGGIGA
+83 DYRLMATGQYGGIGA

-103 KEYTC
+103 KEHTC

-116 PAFTSGLKAGDKIL
+116 PAFKSGLKAGDKIV

-136 MIGKSSDDV
+136 MVGKSSDDV

-159 EIDRPIIGHKTFQV
+159 EIDRPIVGLKTLKV

-182 LPYSGMLS
+182 LPYTGMLS
-190 NNIGYV
+190 DKIGYV

-208 VKNAFDELKEQGMET
+208 VKQAFDELKGKGMET

-232 GGLLIEA
+232 GGLLMEA

-244 LFIPKGQLVVS
+244 LFVPKGQLIVS

-265 AYKTQEK
+265 AYKTREK
-272 PAFPDM
+272 PIFPEM
-278 RIVVLINERSASAS
+278 RLVVLINERSASAS

-351 EKGDKDKPTEIS
+351 EKGAKDKPSEIS
-363 DTLLTKFKTKNGRD
+363 DTLLTTFKTRNGRD
-377 VIDGRGVFPDI
+377 VIDGRGIFPDI
-388 AVEQKKLG
+388 EVKQEKLG
-396 RLASLLLI
+396 RLSSLLLME
-404 HDVIFDFATDFANTR
+404 DVVFDFATVFANTH
-419 DSIVSPESFKLSDE
+419 DSISGPDLFKLKDE
-433 DYRNF
+433 DYRAF
-438 ISFVLK
+438 IEFVLENEK
-444 SNQFSY
+444 FTF

-460 LKEITEDEGYSEAIE
+460 LKEITDAEGYSEVIAS
-475 TAYQAIE
+475 AYKEISE
-482 KLVSAN
+482 LVSAD
-488 LEKDLLSIQ
+488 LEKELISIQ

-509 SRFYFQSGVSRHSFR
+509 SRYYFQRGASVHNFR
-524 FDLDVIKAKELLIN
+524 FDLDVIKAKELL
-538 LDMYN
+538 LDIDTYN
-543 NILQP
+543 NILKL

>member
-1 MKMGIRGILFFLLL
+1 MDIRIVLFFLLL
-15 CINSL
+15 CLNPF
-20 SSRAQSRGFEILK
+20 SSHGQSRGFEILK
-33 NLELMDQI
+33 NLELMDQV

-67 NELDPYTVF
+67 KELDPYTVF

-116 PAFTSGLKAGDKIL
+116 PAQKSGLRAGDKIL

-136 MIGKSSDDV
+136 MVGKSSDDV

-159 EIDRPIIGHKTFQV
+159 EIDRSVGGHKTFKV

-208 VKNAFDELKEQGMET
+208 VKQAFDELKGLGMET

-232 GGLLIEA
+232 GGLLMEA

-244 LFIPKGQLVVS
+244 LFVPKGQLIVS

-265 AYKTQEK
+265 AYKTREK

-278 RIVVLINERSASAS
+278 RLVVLINERSASAS

-351 EKGDKDKPTEIS
+351 EKGAKDKPTEIS
-363 DTLLTKFKTKNGRD
+363 DTLLTTFKTKNGRD
-377 VIDGRGVFPDI
+377 VIDGRGIVPD
-388 AVEQKKLG
+388 VEIEQENLG
-396 RLASLLLI
+396 RLSSLLLI
-404 HDVIFDFATDFANTR
+404 EDMIFDFATDFANNQ
-419 DSIVSPESFKLSDE
+419 DSIAGPDVFKLSDE
-433 DYRNF
+433 DYRAF
-438 ISFVLK
+438 MAFVLK
-444 SNQFSY
+444 NDEFSY

-460 LKEITEDEGYSEAIE
+460 LKKVADEEGYSEEIE
-475 TAYQAIE
+475 SAYEAIE

-488 LEKDLLSIQ
+488 LEKELISIQ

-509 SRFYFQSGVSRHSFR
+509 SRYYFQSGVSRHSFR
-524 FDLDVIKAKELLIN
+524 FDLDLIKAKELLIN

-543 NILQP
+543 NILKL

>member
-116 PAFTSGLKAGDKIL
+116 PAYISGLKAGDKIL

-265 AYKTQEK
+265 AYKTQDK

-278 RIVVLINERSASAS
+278 RIVILINERSASAS

-304 AIVVGGQ
+304 AIVVGSQ

-404 HDVIFDFATDFANTR
+404 QDVIFDFATDFANTR
-419 DSIVSPESFKLSDE
+419 DSIVSPEAFKLSDE

-460 LKEITEDEGYSEAIE
+460 LKEITEDEGYSEAIA

>member
-202 QTAFNS
+202 RTAFNS

-419 DSIVSPESFKLSDE
+419 DSIVSPEAFKLSDE